1 MRTPIFPVK
10 KIRDEGQL
18 GEWRFLQDLQS
29 VNDAVQQCAPNV
41 PNPYTIL
48 SQVPPGLHFLS
59 MAKTA
64 HSHDF
69 VKGFV
74 NHLPSTALR

>member
-29 VNDAVQQCAPNV
+29 VNDAVQQHAPNV
-41 PNPYTIL
+41 PNPYTVL
-48 SQVPPGLHFLS
+48 SQVPPEGE
-59 MAKTA
+59 
-64 HSHDF
+64 
-69 VKGFV
+69 
-74 NHLPSTALR
+74 